1 MPAQLLLGLEMNGT
15 RTGNCLPRRNTQFI
29 QEQREACNL
38 RAGNRGGRA
47 ARKPGEGGWQPRPW
61 GQETQQPS
69 LAWRGQCKVA
79 RPGLGVGGAKMGA
92 TGRAICLRSVF
103 RADSI
108 YTVQPQRRWR
118 PGSSRPVLLAQ
129 PRGRRVQGLWEELP
143 ASPALDHTLVHRQ
156 PGRVLV
162 CICVCLCVCVRQEL
176 LFSHAFGSRP
186 PGPS

>member
-1 MPAQLLLGLEMNGT
+1 MPAQLLLGLEMNRT
-15 RTGNCLPRRNTQFI
+15 QTGNCLPRRNTQFI

-69 LAWRGQCKVA
+69 LAWGGQCKVA

-108 YTVQPQRRWR
+108 YTVQPQPPLEAWEQPPSPPSTAPRAEG
-118 PGSSRPVLLAQ
+118 PGAVGGA
-129 PRGRRVQGLWEELP
+129 
-143 ASPALDHTLVHRQ
+143 
-156 PGRVLV
+156 
-162 CICVCLCVCVRQEL
+162 
-176 LFSHAFGSRP
+176 
-186 PGPS
+186 PS